1 MRAMMAFLCLLW
13 SSAAL
18 SGAAEPPQLR
28 GGNNAAVGET
38 IYLDVSGE
46 PPFDASKT
54 IGDNLASFAKWVTIT
69 KVVASSPDGPAPEI
83 EPDVQIKF
91 SFSDTSLAWD
101 MRVKFTPRVN
111 GTHVIVAAVNSDL
124 LLHRVE
130 VGPVVPPQPPGPT
143 PTEAPWDS
151 PGLTCLILQE
161 SQSLASLPTAQRAI
175 FSSDRVHKWL
185 TSHAAKLAD
194 GEPGYR
200 IWDDDSDDVS
210 GAPDVLRKAYAVV
223 KAKAQPDQPTI
234 GISNGKTGFVGPLPA
249 TIDETLK
256 LLESFQ

>member
-1 MRAMMAFLCLLW
+1 MLLLCYQ
-13 SSAAL
+13 SVSP
-18 SGAAEPPQLR
+18 AEPPQLR
-28 GGNNAAVGET
+28 GGNAATVGET
-38 IYLDVSGE
+38 IFLDVTGE
-46 PPFDASKT
+46 PALDAAKT
-54 IGDNLASFAKWVTIT
+54 IGENLAEFAKWVTIT

-101 MRVKFTPRVN
+101 MRVKFTPRTN
-111 GTHVIVAAVNSDL
+111 GVHVIVAAVNSEL

-130 VGPVVPPQPPGPT
+130 VGPVVPPPIPGPT
-143 PTEAPWDS
+143 PQTAPWEA

-161 SQSLASLPTAQRAI
+161 SQRLADLPVAQRAI

-185 TSHAAKLAD
+185 ASHAAKLAD

-200 IWDDDSDDVS
+200 IWDDDSADVS
-210 GAPDVLRKAYAVV
+210 GAPDVLRKAHAVI
-223 KAKAQPDQPTI
+223 KAKAKPDQPTI